1 MKAEVILCLLLA
13 AVGQGTAVAGVSSQ
27 DTTDKSASAQEEKSK
42 DTGADRRVEFQEFKQ
57 AAARYRIV
65 TESDPPKTT
74 MLAPE
79 PILHWT
85 NPLRRTSNGAV
96 FIWVADGRPEAV
108 ASFYR
113 YAYEGRTIEDHEF
126 QSLMTTTGLTAT
138 RDGQKVWAAPT
149 GGISLATIPGAPRP
163 AAAPGERLRQMR
175 DLAREFHAFLDMPDD
190 RSELRLLPKP
200 LYRYE
205 ANRPDLLDGA
215 LFAFVVTTDPEVLL
229 MIEARPGAADWAW
242 HYGFARMSMVNLKAQ
257 HKDQRVWSADWV
269 YDLEGPNKPY
279 VTLRAPGRSN

>member
-1 MKAEVILCLLLA
+1 MKAEMILFLFLA
-13 AVGQGTAVAGVSSQ
+13 AVGQDTAVAGVSSQ
-27 DTTDKSASAQEEKSK
+27 DATDKSASAQEEKPK
-42 DTGADRRVEFQEFKQ
+42 DIGAGRRIEFQELKQ
-57 AAARYRIV
+57 AAARYQIV
-65 TESDPPKTT
+65 AESDPPKT
-74 MLAPE
+74 MVLAPE

-85 NPLRRTSNGAV
+85 NPLRRTSNGVV

-113 YAYEGRTIEDHEF
+113 YAYDGKTIEDHEF
-126 QSLMTTTGLTAT
+126 QSLMTKNGLTAT
-138 RDGQKVWAAPT
+138 RDGQTVWAPPT
-149 GGISLATIPGAPRP
+149 AGMSLATIPGAPRP
-163 AAAPGERLRQMR
+163 AAAPAGRLRQMR
-175 DLAREFHAFLDMPDD
+175 DLAHEFRAFLGTQDD

-205 ANRPDLLDGA
+205 ANRPGLLDGA

-242 HYGFARMSMVNLKAQ
+242 HYGFARMSMVNLQAQ

-269 YDLEGPNKPY
+269 YDLEAPNKPY